1 MHVCMYVYKYYIY
14 VYPPMYMCM
23 SYFFQVM
30 LTPVSGG
37 IKMLWLERPAPRTDV
52 NEGGRELL

>member
-1 MHVCMYVYKYYIY
+1 
-14 VYPPMYMCM
+14 MYMCM